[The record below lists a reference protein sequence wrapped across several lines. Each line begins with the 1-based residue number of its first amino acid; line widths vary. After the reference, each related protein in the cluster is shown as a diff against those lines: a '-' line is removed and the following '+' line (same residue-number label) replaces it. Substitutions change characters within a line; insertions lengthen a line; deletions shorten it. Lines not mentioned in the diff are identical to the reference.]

1 MDSAHFEESR
11 SVAWHSFRSER
22 LHRCKGVGRV
32 RLAKRMLVKVVD
44 FLVPRSIIP
53 CISLTEDK
61 LCDDRTAADQ
71 TSYKPNPLQDM
82 QS

>member
-1 MDSAHFEESR
+1 
-11 SVAWHSFRSER
+11 
-22 LHRCKGVGRV
+22 
-32 RLAKRMLVKVVD
+32 MLVKVVD